1 MSDPKDNKKILN
13 LHRRKAKY
21 SFFSLGMV
29 AQEVQQMLKSGVRS
43 HFSDLFNVLDFM
55 LLEGYIGALSLFYWT
70 MQKSKVALTELNGK
84 NLTSLLQHSND
95 TNIHL
100 YWLNTGEHNLNDIL
114 SIGLIQVNMIHSLSI
129 CQWLGRINK

>member
-1 MSDPKDNKKILN
+1 MF
-13 LHRRKAKY
+13 
-21 SFFSLGMV
+21 FFSLGMV

-84 NLTSLLQHSND
+84 NLTSLLQHSNR
-95 TNIHL
+95 
-100 YWLNTGEHNLNDIL
+100 YCCKSTGHYNCL
-114 SIGLIQVNMIHSLSI
+114 SVQSSLTREAR
-129 CQWLGRINK
+129 GV